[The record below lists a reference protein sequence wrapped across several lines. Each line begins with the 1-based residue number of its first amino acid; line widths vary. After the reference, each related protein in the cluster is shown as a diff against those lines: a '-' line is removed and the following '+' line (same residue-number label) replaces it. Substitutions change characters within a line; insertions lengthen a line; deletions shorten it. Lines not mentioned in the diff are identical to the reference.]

1 MATHTGWNMPEQKFY
16 SSKEV
21 CDNLQISKSTLFKW
35 EREGLIT
42 RVRRDWRGWRLYDE
56 HNLEEIKRNI
66 ERQKLQDVG
75 NRSNLILV
83 VDDDPS
89 ILQVMGQLLK
99 TAGYEVVTAAT
110 GDEAVSMHAEKLPG
124 LTFLDVRLKGKSGI
138 DVFHEIRG
146 VDPQATVVILTG
158 YPKIEDT
165 VQVIKE
171 GAYNYLTKPINS
183 EELLEMAQEVL
194 GQPAA

>member
-1 MATHTGWNMPEQKFY
+1 MATQVGQNMSEQKFY

-21 CDNLQISKSTLFKW
+21 CDDLQISKSTLFKW

-42 RVRRDWRGWRLYDE
+42 RVRRDWRGWRLYDQ
-56 HNLEEIKRNI
+56 HNIEEIKRNI
-66 ERQKLQDVG
+66 ERQKMQDVG

-89 ILQVMGQLLK
+89 ILQVMSQLLK
-99 TAGYEVVTAAT
+99 TAGYEVITAAT
-110 GDEAVSMHAEKLPG
+110 GEEAVQLHTERLPG
-124 LTFLDVRLKGKSGI
+124 LTFLDVKLKGKSGI
-138 DVFHEIRG
+138 DVFREIRG
-146 VDPQATVVILTG
+146 ADPQATVIILTG

-171 GAYNYLTKPINS
+171 GAYNYLTKPIKTD
-183 EELLEMAQEVL
+183 ELLEMVQEVL
-194 GQPAA
+194 GEPAT

>member
-1 MATHTGWNMPEQKFY
+1 MLTQTGQKMLEQKYY

-42 RVRRDWRGWRLYDE
+42 RVRRDWRGWRLYDA
-56 HNLEEIKRNI
+56 HNIEEIKRNI
-66 ERQKLQDVG
+66 ERQKMQDVG
-75 NRSNLILV
+75 NRSSMIMV

-89 ILQVMGQLLK
+89 ILQLMSQLLQTDGYDVI
-99 TAGYEVVTAAT
+99 TATS
-110 GDEAVSMHAEKLPG
+110 GDEAVQLHQEKLPG
-124 LTFLDVRLKGKSGI
+124 LTFLDVRLKGRSGI
-138 DVFHEIRG
+138 DVFREIRAS
-146 VDPQATVVILTG
+146 DPQATIVILTG

-171 GAYNYLTKPINS
+171 GAYDYLTKPIKG
-183 EELLEMAQEVL
+183 EELLEMVHEVL
-194 GQPAA
+194 GEATV

>member
-1 MATHTGWNMPEQKFY
+1 MATQTGWTMPDQKFF
-16 SSKEV
+16 SSKDV

-56 HNLEEIKRNI
+56 RNLEEIKRNI
-66 ERQKLQDVG
+66 EHQKMQDVG
-75 NRSNLILV
+75 NRSNMILV

-99 TAGYEVVTAAT
+99 TAGYEVITAAT
-110 GDEAVSMHAEKLPG
+110 GEEALDLHVDKLPG

-138 DVFHEIRG
+138 DVFREIRG

-171 GAYNYLTKPINS
+171 GAFNYLTKPINS
-183 EELLEMAQEVL
+183 EELLGMVHEVL
-194 GQPAA
+194 GEPGT